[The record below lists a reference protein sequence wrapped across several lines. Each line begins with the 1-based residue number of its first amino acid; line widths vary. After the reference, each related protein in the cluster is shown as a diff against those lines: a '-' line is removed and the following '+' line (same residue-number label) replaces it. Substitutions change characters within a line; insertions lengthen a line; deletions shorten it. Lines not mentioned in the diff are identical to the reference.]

1 MLYIAG
7 VDDVSAPAT
16 AFSVGIRVLVQ
27 LEQPGRSV
35 LAVRQRA
42 VRLRARLPS
51 QVLLRML
58 HSLTAAHDDQPP
70 TLPHQCIRMHTHD
83 SSGKMR
89 VRTQAVI
96 GRVAYGPINPQWAG
110 P

>member
-1 MLYIAG
+1 MLYIVG

-83 SSGKMR
+83 SSDPSGDWSSGLWTNQSS
-89 VRTQAVI
+89 V
-96 GRVAYGPINPQWAG
+96 GRALVDH
-110 P
+110 